1 MRLKKIIVL
10 VLVLTCSLSAFG
22 CSGNDDSSSTGAD
35 STGDVHADSVHG
47 KVTSVTY
54 SCSGGDTVEST
65 FSYYAAEVEDG
76 YVFNYVFY
84 GDEGRVEGESMIEDT
99 EMNELRAIIEK
110 YGYSE
115 KVGQREEPDFGNE
128 EALDAPSYYFS
139 VSYEDGKSM
148 TSSTAGDGAFELEPF
163 FRLLAEKVKQ

>member
-1 MRLKKIIVL
+1 MKLKSIIVFIL
-10 VLVLTCSLSAFG
+10 VLLFALTAVG
-22 CSGNDDSSSTGAD
+22 CSSDNGGRDDVTA
-35 STGDVHADSVHG
+35 DVHADEVHG

-65 FSYYAAEVEDG
+65 FSYYAAQEGEDF
-76 YVFNYVFY
+76 VFKYLFY
-84 GDEGRVEGESMIEDT
+84 GDEGRVEGESKIEEAD
-99 EMNELRAIIEK
+99 MNELRAIIER

-115 KVGQREEPDFGNE
+115 KVGQREDPDFGNE

-148 TSSTAGDGAFELEPF
+148 TSGTAGEGAFELEPF
-163 FRLLAEKVKQ
+163 FRLLAEKVTQ